1 MDQLPQDALG
11 RHAYGTDGANPSRVR
26 NHNERLV
33 LSVVKNEG
41 QVASS
46 QIARLTSL
54 SAQTASIITRSL
66 EADGMLLRGEP
77 QKGRVGK
84 PSVPV
89 FLNPEGALAY
99 GLRIGRRGADLI
111 LMNIVGDVVAKRAT
125 KFSYPMPETIDA
137 FARQSMTSI
146 GQELA
151 PHLLDR
157 IVGIGVATPF
167 GLWKKAEAAGAPDAV
182 LAVWRAYDFGAS
194 FASFTDLPVLLAN
207 DASMGCSGELVFGA
221 AHELSDFLYFY
232 VGAFVGGGVVL
243 GGRVFFGRNGNA
255 GAFGTLVVGR
265 GHGASDTLINSASIY
280 TLERDLAEQ
289 AGQEVRLHD
298 DSSQWSLSD
307 PLVDA
312 WVSETARA
320 LAIGAVSAAA
330 VVDVDTAVVDGNFP
344 TAIKTAILARMRNAL
359 QELDTQ
365 EISEITVQAG
375 TLGRSAA
382 AMGAAYQP
390 ILAAHFLEGSSID
403 LQAVVQ

>member
-1 MDQLPQDALG
+1 MDLRPRDALG
-11 RHAYGTDGANPSRVR
+11 RDGYGKDGANPSRVR

-33 LSVVKNEG
+33 LSTVKNEG

-66 EADGMLLRGEP
+66 EADGMLLRGQP

-89 FLNPEGALAY
+89 MLNPDGALAY

-111 LMNIVGDVVAKRAT
+111 LMNMVGDVVAKRAT

-137 FARQSMTSI
+137 FVRESMVSI
-146 GQELA
+146 EKDLER
-151 PHLLDR
+151 HRRDR

-167 GLWKKAEAAGAPDAV
+167 GLWRKAEAAGAPEEV
-182 LAVWRAYDFGAS
+182 MAVWRDYDFGAS
-194 FASFTDLPVLLAN
+194 FAAFTDLPVMLAN

-221 AHELSDFLYFY
+221 AQELSDFLYFY

-255 GAFGTLVVGR
+255 GAFGTLVVGGR
-265 GHGASDTLINSASIY
+265 GNPAGVLVNSASIY
-280 TLERDLAEQ
+280 TLERDLAAR
-289 AGQEVRLHD
+289 AGQDVKLHD
-298 DSSQWSLSD
+298 DSGQWSLSD

-320 LAIGAVSAAA
+320 LAVAAVSAAA

-344 TAIKTAILARMRNAL
+344 AAIKKVVVARMSEAL
-359 QELDTQ
+359 KHLETQ
-365 EISEITVQAG
+365 EISPIHVQRG

-390 ILAAHFLEGSSID
+390 VLAAHFLEGSAMD